1 VAGREGGFEVKKSY
15 VIGGAAACVLGALLA
30 WYFYVQPPPETVLT
44 DSELKSARQELEQAT
59 ARMDEIVDRV
69 RKEVTGIRGKVSREV
84 ESLPPDGVARGL
96 NNELASFR
104 RMEIRP
110 KGMDSP

>member
-1 VAGREGGFEVKKSY
+1 MAGKEGGFAVKKSF

-44 DSELKSARQELEQAT
+44 DYELKSAREELEQAS

-84 ESLPPDGVARGL
+84 ESLPINSVADGL
-96 NNELASFR
+96 NNELARFR
-104 RMEIRP
+104 GVEAR
-110 KGMDSP
+110 SPGVAND